1 MDELV
6 CAPMLSLVRS
16 LGALFAFK
24 LKDPLQIQVVSTNH
38 ESDHLRLN

>member
-24 LKDPLQIQVVSTNH
+24 PLQIQVVSTNH